1 MKKQKGIELP
11 EQDEEDH
18 KGEDLHGNSSPE
30 HYDDHEYGDSKKDR
44 RASHSDYDQDNDL
57 IEIKDYGE
65 MPVKTMVLTAFLL
78 ITGLGFVIASFVSY
92 MNHSDRGKILTFL
105 LFGIFLSIPG
115 CYYSVYLFK
124 AFRADSPEERA
135 EILDEIPV

>member
-1 MKKQKGIELP
+1 MKKQAIELP
-11 EQDEEDH
+11 EHDEEN
-18 KGEDLHGNSSPE
+18 KEGDLHNSSPD
-30 HYDDHEYGDSKKDR
+30 HHDDHSYDAKKGR
-44 RASHSDYDQDNDL
+44 SNSYSQNDYDQDNDL
-57 IEIKDYGE
+57 IEIRDGYGE
-65 MPVKTMVLTAFLL
+65 MPMKTIVLTAFLL
-78 ITGLGFVIASFVSY
+78 ITGLGFIIASFISF
-92 MNHSDRGKILTFL
+92 MNQSDRGKILTFL